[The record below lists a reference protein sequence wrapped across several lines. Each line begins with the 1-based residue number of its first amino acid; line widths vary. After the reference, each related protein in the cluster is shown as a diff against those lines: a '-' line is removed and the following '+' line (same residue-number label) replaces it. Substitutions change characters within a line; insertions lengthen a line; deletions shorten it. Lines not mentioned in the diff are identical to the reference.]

1 MRGRSS
7 LAMPLLGLLGPAV
20 FALAGCPDPDG
31 NPHVLWL
38 GPLGPGETRVQLVGT
53 RPPPF

>member
-7 LAMPLLGLLGPAV
+7 LATLLGVLGPAV

-38 GPLGPGETRVQLVGT
+38 GPLGPGETRVQLVGSK
-53 RPPPF
+53 PPPF